1 MLQWRED
8 PGGWGFS
15 VADKRSVRKS
25 IKQLQ
30 RVKTWQLIILF
41 FIVCLITATFLRLN
55 NIGMFERRTAVIN
68 ADKSGNIDTI
78 QNRLYDLQRYSS
90 EHMNA
95 GSGVF
100 YLEQQYHR
108 DVQKIVEAA
117 KKNDVNPNGNINV
130 QADAICKTQYG
141 QYSQAYVRCV
151 RDELAKYPPSPDP
164 QQNLTFPST
173 ELYRHETFSPFWS
186 PDFAGFSALVAV
198 GILVVIVVRLISLA
212 VLRLLLRRHY
222 KAI

>member
-1 MLQWRED
+1 MY
-8 PGGWGFS
+8 
-15 VADKRSVRKS
+15 
-25 IKQLQ
+25 
-30 RVKTWQLIILF
+30 
-41 FIVCLITATFLRLN
+41 
-55 NIGMFERRTAVIN
+55 ERRTAVIA
-68 ADKSGNIDTI
+68 ADKAGNINDI

-95 GSGVF
+95 GSGAF
-100 YLEQQYHR
+100 YLEQQYRR

-117 KKNDVNPNGNINV
+117 RNSDVNPNGNINV
-130 QADAICKTQYG
+130 IADATCKAQYG

-164 QQNLTFPST
+164 QKNVVFPST

-186 PDFAGFSALVAV
+186 PDFAGFSVLIAV
-198 GILVVIVVRLISLA
+198 GILVVIVARLVSLA
-212 VLRLLLRRHY
+212 ILRLLLRHHY